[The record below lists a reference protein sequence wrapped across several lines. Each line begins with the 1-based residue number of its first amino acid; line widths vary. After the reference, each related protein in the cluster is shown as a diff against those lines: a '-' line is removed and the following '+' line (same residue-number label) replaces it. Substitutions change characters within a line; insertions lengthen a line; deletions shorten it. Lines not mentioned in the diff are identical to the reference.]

1 MQVSTKDNFKEF
13 ASRNKYLASSV
24 TSGKTSWQKLFEL
37 YDIYGEESD
46 VWNEFKNIRKVKE
59 ETKLSDTVK
68 SVVDNIKNIDVD
80 KLEENIG
87 SLQKALGFLEEIMVS
102 KDKDKKESKTTSK
115 KSLKDIERFFDD

>member
-13 ASRNKYLASSV
+13 AFRNKYLASSV

-102 KDKDKKESKTTSK
+102 KDKKESKITSK